1 MKSFLLLLCGVAAL
15 SACSKDDNAPALSR
29 ADLLTAKSW
38 RVTAA
43 TTTTTTGGN
52 VSVHDDYQLYKACER
67 DNFIKFNADK
77 TALQDEGATKC
88 HPLEAQ
94 SDTLTWA
101 LTQDQD
107 QLIIGSRTSPGE
119 AVAIVELSA
128 TTLHLR
134 TSKLSSSN
142 TTEVGDLI
150 YTAF

>member
-1 MKSFLLLLCGVAAL
+1 MKSFLLLLCGVATL
-15 SACSKDDNAPALSR
+15 SACSKDANTPSLSR
-29 ADLLTAKSW
+29 ADLLTAKNW

-43 TTTTTTGGN
+43 TTTTGGN
-52 VSVHDDYQLYKACER
+52 VSVHDDYLLYKACER

-150 YTAF
+150 YTTF